1 VCAIYETPGADFEL
15 RVGYA
20 SDRALRT
27 DRLADAETARAR
39 ARQWLSAFRAAGL
52 LASITE

>member
-1 VCAIYETPGADFEL
+1 MRHRERISSYAF
-15 RVGYA
+15 GYA